1 MTRTVQTAL
10 HAVLLGGVIA
20 LAVAPNAQ
28 AETFSIKQKV
38 QQEQGKDLP
47 KRGMTMAEVE
57 KRYGA
62 PLKKLPPAGGDTA
75 KHPTINR
82 WEYPGYTV
90 YFERSRVIHSV
101 VDTPAAP
108 APASSAP

>member
-1 MTRTVQTAL
+1 MSRTVQTAL
-10 HAVLLGGVIA
+10 HAMLLGGVIA
-20 LAVAPNAQ
+20 LAMAPNAQ

-101 VDTPAAP
+101 VNTPAAP